1 MGSARVLHPIYDDSV
16 TTPTNDESRLWQQP
30 SWKDPDQAVS
40 PEPPLIEPSTT
51 EPGRVLVP
59 TTPPR
64 PPSVIESSLNVIS
77 AVAWPLAIVLA
88 LIGTGG
94 WLLNLGAA
102 FVISAAAGAISGE
115 LRKRRGKE

>member
-1 MGSARVLHPIYDDSV
+1 M

-30 SWKDPDQAVS
+30 SWKDADQAVS
-40 PEPPLIEPSTT
+40 PEPPLNEPAPT
-51 EPGRVLVP
+51 ESGRALVP
-59 TTPPR
+59 TAPAR
-64 PPSVIESSLNVIS
+64 PPSVIESTLNVVT

-88 LIGTGG
+88 IMGTGG